1 MKKIVFVT
9 QNLERT
15 GSEMV
20 LWYLLTNLDPQKY
33 KLFVFCMT
41 AGELYRQL
49 PPRIQKTIPYRAKG
63 KRKYKLL
70 IRILKIL
77 GINTMEFQIKR
88 LQRKFQA
95 DIWYF
100 NSMVMPEIFEFACKL
115 DVKIVTHFHE
125 LLHAYTFVRKEE
137 LRRII
142 SHSDTCIACSPEV
155 REKIMRMGHRDVR
168 IQHSF
173 IDTGLIRTD
182 PERVNGIKAQLGILP
197 SDFVWVVSGV
207 ATYMKG
213 LDRILPILQVFQDR
227 PVKIVWIGRLLDD
240 GLEFYT
246 RRVAETEHPGKLIFT
261 GALTKDYYNYF
272 ALGNGYLSLS
282 REECLSLAMLEAAY
296 LGIPIVTLSSG
307 IAPSF
312 IQEGMGKVIKS
323 SKTEDITVAM
333 DWLHQHPIQNARKL
347 RESVMA
353 YSLEKQLPHFE
364 ALIDEIIHKPDHAS
378 EHVKDKVA
386 QSPGIN

>member
-20 LWYLLTNLDPQKY
+20 LWYLLTNLDPKKY

-49 PPRIQKTIPYRAKG
+49 PPRIQKTIPYRAQE
-63 KRKYKLL
+63 KRKYKVL

-77 GINTMEFQIKR
+77 GINTMKFQIKR

-100 NSMVMPEIFEFACKL
+100 NSIVMPEIFEFACKL

-142 SHSDTCIACSPEV
+142 SYSDTCIACSPEV

-173 IDTGLIRTD
+173 IDTALIKTD
-182 PERVNGIKAQLGILP
+182 PERVKDLKARLGILP

-213 LDRILPILQVFQDR
+213 LDRILPILQAFQDR
-227 PVKIVWIGRLLDD
+227 PVKVVWIGRLLDD
-240 GLEFYT
+240 GLEYYT
-246 RRVAETEHPGKLIFT
+246 TRVAENKYPGKLIFT
-261 GALTKDYYNYF
+261 GALAKDYYNHM
-272 ALGNGYLSLS
+272 ALANGFLLLS
-282 REECLSLAMLEAAY
+282 REESFSLTMVEAAY
-296 LGIPIVTLSSG
+296 LGLPIVAVNAG
-307 IAPSF
+307 IAATF
-312 IQEGMGKVIKS
+312 VREGMGKIVDGCHPS
-323 SKTEDITVAM
+323 DITEAM
-333 DWLHQHPIQNARKL
+333 EWVHNLQSPDRHLLQQ
-347 RESVMA
+347 S
-353 YSLEKQLPHFE
+353 SLPYTVQYQLPLFE
-364 ALIDEIIHKPDHAS
+364 MLINEIADS
-378 EHVKDKVA
+378 RV
-386 QSPGIN
+386 